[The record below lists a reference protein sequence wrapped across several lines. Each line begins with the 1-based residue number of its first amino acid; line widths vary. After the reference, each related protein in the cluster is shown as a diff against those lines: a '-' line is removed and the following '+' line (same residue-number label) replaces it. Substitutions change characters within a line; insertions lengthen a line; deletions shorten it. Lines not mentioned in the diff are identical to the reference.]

1 MIKNKKKYFFI
12 YNRIQKVSLLQDIN
26 SQMKKP
32 KKINFFEIGKKV
44 ISNEIEALQAVSS
57 RIDKAEFNKLCN
69 FLSKTNGNLI
79 FLGIGKSGKVSEKI
93 SSTLSSLGKPSFYI
107 NAAEASHGDLGAINE
122 KDSLIIF
129 SYSGETEELVDLLP
143 NLKQKKVKICSVTG
157 NRSST
162 LALSSVAHISLS
174 LDKEADVLNLA
185 PTSSTTAM
193 MMIGDAVAIA
203 ITSFEGF
210 ERSDFGA
217 NHPGGSL
224 GKSFIKV
231 KEIMIEEKNLPFI
244 DGNISIIDA
253 MEKISKKGFGLGL
266 IKIQG
271 IVKGIFTDGD
281 LRRMINNRIDLSST
295 PIKKVMTKNF
305 KFVNDLDLVLDVS
318 RIMEDR
324 KIYSL
329 IVKNSNKKITGL
341 IRMHEI
347 LSAKII

>member
-1 MIKNKKKYFFI
+1 
-12 YNRIQKVSLLQDIN
+12 
-26 SQMKKP
+26 MKKP

-44 ISNEIEALQAVSS
+44 ISNEIDALRRVSS
-57 RIDKAEFNKLCN
+57 GISKDEFNEVCN
-69 FLSKTNGNLI
+69 FLSKTKGNLI

-93 SSTLSSLGKPSFYI
+93 SATLSSLGKPSFYI
-107 NAAEASHGDLGAINE
+107 NAAEASHGDLGAITK

-143 NLKQKKVKICSVTG
+143 NLKQKKVNICSVTG
-157 NRSST
+157 NKNST
-162 LALSSVAHISLS
+162 IALSSIAHISLS
-174 LDKEADVLNLA
+174 LEKEADMLNLA

-193 MMIGDAVAIA
+193 MMIGDAFSIA
-203 ITSFEGF
+203 ITNHEGLK
-210 ERSDFGA
+210 RSDFGA

-231 KEIMIEEKNLPFI
+231 REIMIKEKDLPFV

-266 IKIQG
+266 VKIQG
-271 IVKGIFTDGD
+271 FVKGIFTDGD
-281 LRRMINNRIDLSST
+281 LRRMINNRIDLTST

-305 KFVNDLDLVLDVS
+305 KFVNDFDLVLDVS
-318 RIMEDR
+318 RIMEDQ

-329 IVKNSNKKITGL
+329 IVKNSNKKIIGL

>member
-1 MIKNKKKYFFI
+1 
-12 YNRIQKVSLLQDIN
+12 
-26 SQMKKP
+26 MKKP
-32 KKINFFEIGKKV
+32 KKINFFAIGKKV
-44 ISNEIEALQAVSS
+44 ISNEIDALQEVSS
-57 RIDKAEFNKLCN
+57 GISKNEFNNVCN
-69 FLSKTNGNLI
+69 FLLETKGNLI

-93 SSTLSSLGKPSFYI
+93 SATLSSLGKPSFYI
-107 NAAEASHGDLGAINE
+107 NAAEASHGDLGAITK

-143 NLKQKKVKICSVTG
+143 NLKQKKVNICSVTG
-157 NRSST
+157 NKNSSI
-162 LALSSVAHISLS
+162 ALSSKAHISLN
-174 LDKEADVLNLA
+174 LKKEADMLNLA

-193 MMIGDAVAIA
+193 MMIGDAISVAI
-203 ITSFEGF
+203 TNYEGLK
-210 ERSDFGA
+210 RSDFGA

-231 KEIMIEEKNLPFI
+231 REIMIKEKDLPFI

-266 IKIQG
+266 IKIKG
-271 IVKGIFTDGD
+271 IVTGIFTDGD
-281 LRRMINNRIDLSST
+281 LRRMINNRIDLTST
-295 PIKKVMTKNF
+295 PIKEVMTKNF
-305 KFVNDLDLVLDVS
+305 KFVKDVDLVLDVS
-318 RIMEDR
+318 RIMEDQ

>member
-1 MIKNKKKYFFI
+1 
-12 YNRIQKVSLLQDIN
+12 
-26 SQMKKP
+26 MKKP
-32 KKINFFEIGKKV
+32 KKINFFAIGKKV
-44 ISNEIEALQAVSS
+44 ISNEIDALQEVSS
-57 RIDKAEFNKLCN
+57 GISKNEFNEVCN
-69 FLSKTNGNLI
+69 FLLETKGNLI

-93 SSTLSSLGKPSFYI
+93 SATLSSLGKPSFYI
-107 NAAEASHGDLGAINE
+107 NAAEASHGDLGAITK

-143 NLKQKKVKICSVTG
+143 NLEQKKVNICSVTG
-157 NRSST
+157 NKNSSI
-162 LALSSVAHISLS
+162 ALSSKAHITLN
-174 LDKEADVLNLA
+174 LKKEADILNLA

-193 MMIGDAVAIA
+193 MMVGDAISVAI
-203 ITSFEGF
+203 TNYEGLK
-210 ERSDFGA
+210 RSDFGA

-231 KEIMIEEKNLPFI
+231 REIMIKEKDLPFI

-266 IKIQG
+266 IKIKG

-281 LRRMINNRIDLSST
+281 LRRMINNRIDLKST
-295 PIKKVMTKNF
+295 PIKEVMTKNF
-305 KFVNDLDLVLDVS
+305 KFVKDVDLVLDVS
-318 RIMEDR
+318 RIMEDQ

>member
-1 MIKNKKKYFFI
+1 
-12 YNRIQKVSLLQDIN
+12 
-26 SQMKKP
+26 MKKP
-32 KKINFFEIGKKV
+32 KKINFFAIGKKV
-44 ISNEIEALQAVSS
+44 ISNEIDALQEVSS
-57 RIDKAEFNKLCN
+57 GISKNEFNEVCN
-69 FLSKTNGNLI
+69 FLLKTKGNLI

-93 SSTLSSLGKPSFYI
+93 SATLSSLGKPSFYI
-107 NAAEASHGDLGAINE
+107 NAAEASHGDLGAITK

-143 NLKQKKVKICSVTG
+143 NLKQKKVNICSVTG
-157 NRSST
+157 NKNSSI
-162 LALSSVAHISLS
+162 ALSSKVHISLN
-174 LDKEADVLNLA
+174 LEKEADMLNLA

-193 MMIGDAVAIA
+193 MMIGDAISIA
-203 ITSFEGF
+203 ITNYEGLK
-210 ERSDFGA
+210 RSDFGA

-231 KEIMIEEKNLPFI
+231 REIMIKEKDLPFI

-266 IKIQG
+266 IKIKG

-281 LRRMINNRIDLSST
+281 LRRMINNRIDLTST
-295 PIKKVMTKNF
+295 PIKEVMTKNF
-305 KFVNDLDLVLDVS
+305 KFVKDVDLVLDVS
-318 RIMEDR
+318 RIMEDK

-329 IVKNSNKKITGL
+329 IVKNSNKKISGL

-347 LSAKII
+347 LSSKII

>member
-1 MIKNKKKYFFI
+1 
-12 YNRIQKVSLLQDIN
+12 
-26 SQMKKP
+26 MKKP
-32 KKINFFEIGKKV
+32 KKINFFAIGKKV
-44 ISNEIEALQAVSS
+44 ISNEIDALQEVSS
-57 RIDKAEFNKLCN
+57 GISKSEFNEVCN
-69 FLSKTNGNLI
+69 FLLETKGNLI

-93 SSTLSSLGKPSFYI
+93 SATLSSLGKPSFYI
-107 NAAEASHGDLGAINE
+107 NAAEASHGDLGAITK

-143 NLKQKKVKICSVTG
+143 NLKQKKVNICSVTG
-157 NRSST
+157 NKNSSI
-162 LALSSVAHISLS
+162 ALSSKAHITLN
-174 LDKEADVLNLA
+174 LKKEADMLNLA

-193 MMIGDAVAIA
+193 MMIGDAISVAI
-203 ITSFEGF
+203 TNYEGLK
-210 ERSDFGA
+210 RSDFGA

-231 KEIMIEEKNLPFI
+231 REIMIKEKDLPFI

-266 IKIQG
+266 IKIKG

-281 LRRMINNRIDLSST
+281 LRRMINNRIDLTST
-295 PIKKVMTKNF
+295 PIKEVMTKNF
-305 KFVNDLDLVLDVS
+305 KFVKDVDLVLDVS
-318 RIMEDR
+318 RIMEDQ

-329 IVKNSNKKITGL
+329 IVKNSNKKIIGL

>member
-1 MIKNKKKYFFI
+1 
-12 YNRIQKVSLLQDIN
+12 
-26 SQMKKP
+26 MKKP

-44 ISNEIEALQAVSS
+44 ISNEIDALQEVSS
-57 RIDKAEFNKLCN
+57 GISKNEFNNVCN
-69 FLSKTNGNLI
+69 FLLETKGNLI

-93 SSTLSSLGKPSFYI
+93 SATLSSLGKPSFYI
-107 NAAEASHGDLGAINE
+107 NAAEASHGDLGAITK

-143 NLKQKKVKICSVTG
+143 NLKQKKVNICSVTG
-157 NRSST
+157 NKNSSI
-162 LALSSVAHISLS
+162 ALSSKAHISLN
-174 LDKEADVLNLA
+174 LEKEADILNLA

-193 MMIGDAVAIA
+193 MMIGDAISVAI
-203 ITSFEGF
+203 TNYEGLK
-210 ERSDFGA
+210 RSDFGA

-231 KEIMIEEKNLPFI
+231 REIMIKEKDLPFI

-266 IKIQG
+266 IKIKG

-281 LRRMINNRIDLSST
+281 LRRMINNRIDLTST
-295 PIKKVMTKNF
+295 PIKEVMTKNF
-305 KFVNDLDLVLDVS
+305 KFVKDVDLVLDVS
-318 RIMEDR
+318 RIMEDQ

>member
-1 MIKNKKKYFFI
+1 
-12 YNRIQKVSLLQDIN
+12 
-26 SQMKKP
+26 MKKP
-32 KKINFFEIGKKV
+32 KKINFFAIGKKV
-44 ISNEIEALQAVSS
+44 ISNEIDALLEVSS
-57 RIDKAEFNKLCN
+57 GISKNEFNEVCN
-69 FLSKTNGNLI
+69 FLLETKGNLI

-93 SSTLSSLGKPSFYI
+93 SATLSSLGKPSFYI
-107 NAAEASHGDLGAINE
+107 NAAEASHGDLGAITK

-143 NLKQKKVKICSVTG
+143 NLKQKKVNICSVTG
-157 NRSST
+157 NKNSSI
-162 LALSSVAHISLS
+162 ALSSKAHISLN
-174 LDKEADVLNLA
+174 LEKEADILNLA

-193 MMIGDAVAIA
+193 MMIGDAISIA
-203 ITSFEGF
+203 ITNYEGLK
-210 ERSDFGA
+210 RSDFGA

-231 KEIMIEEKNLPFI
+231 KEIMIKEKDLPFI

-281 LRRMINNRIDLSST
+281 LRRMINNRIDLTST
-295 PIKKVMTKNF
+295 PIKEVMTKNF
-305 KFVNDLDLVLDVS
+305 KFVKDVDLVLDVS
-318 RIMEDR
+318 RIMEDQ

-329 IVKNSNKKITGL
+329 IVKNSNKKISGL

>member
-1 MIKNKKKYFFI
+1 
-12 YNRIQKVSLLQDIN
+12 
-26 SQMKKP
+26 MKKP
-32 KKINFFEIGKKV
+32 KKINFFAIGKKV
-44 ISNEIEALQAVSS
+44 ISNEIDALQEVSS
-57 RIDKAEFNKLCN
+57 GISKNEFNNVCN
-69 FLSKTNGNLI
+69 FLIETKGNLI

-93 SSTLSSLGKPSFYI
+93 SATLSSLGKPSFYI
-107 NAAEASHGDLGAINE
+107 NAAEASHGDLGAITK

-143 NLKQKKVKICSVTG
+143 NLKQKKVNICSVTG
-157 NRSST
+157 NKNSSI
-162 LALSSVAHISLS
+162 ALSSKAHITLN
-174 LDKEADVLNLA
+174 LKKEADMLNLA

-193 MMIGDAVAIA
+193 MMIGDAISVAI
-203 ITSFEGF
+203 TNYEGLK
-210 ERSDFGA
+210 RSDFGA

-231 KEIMIEEKNLPFI
+231 REIMIKEKDLPFI

-266 IKIQG
+266 IKIKG

-281 LRRMINNRIDLSST
+281 LRRMINNRIDLTST
-295 PIKKVMTKNF
+295 PIKEVMTKNF
-305 KFVNDLDLVLDVS
+305 KFVKDVDLVLDVS
-318 RIMEDR
+318 RIMEDQ

>member
-1 MIKNKKKYFFI
+1 
-12 YNRIQKVSLLQDIN
+12 
-26 SQMKKP
+26 MKKP
-32 KKINFFEIGKKV
+32 KKINFFAIGKKV
-44 ISNEIEALQAVSS
+44 ISNEIDALQEVSS
-57 RIDKAEFNKLCN
+57 GISKNEFNEVCN
-69 FLSKTNGNLI
+69 FLLETKGNLI

-93 SSTLSSLGKPSFYI
+93 SATLSSLGKPSFYI
-107 NAAEASHGDLGAINE
+107 NAAEASHGDLGAITK

-143 NLKQKKVKICSVTG
+143 NLKQKKVNICSVTG
-157 NRSST
+157 NKNSSI
-162 LALSSVAHISLS
+162 ALSSKAHISLN
-174 LDKEADVLNLA
+174 LKKEADILNLA

-193 MMIGDAVAIA
+193 MMIGDAISVAI
-203 ITSFEGF
+203 TNYEGLK
-210 ERSDFGA
+210 RSDFGA

-231 KEIMIEEKNLPFI
+231 REIMIKEKDLPFI

-266 IKIQG
+266 IKIKG

-281 LRRMINNRIDLSST
+281 LRRMINNRIDLTST
-295 PIKKVMTKNF
+295 PIKEVMTKNF
-305 KFVNDLDLVLDVS
+305 KFVKDVDLVLDVS
-318 RIMEDR
+318 RIMEDQ

>member
-1 MIKNKKKYFFI
+1 
-12 YNRIQKVSLLQDIN
+12 
-26 SQMKKP
+26 MKKP
-32 KKINFFEIGKKV
+32 KKINFFAIGKKV
-44 ISNEIEALQAVSS
+44 ISNEIDALQEVSS
-57 RIDKAEFNKLCN
+57 GISKNEFNNVCN
-69 FLSKTNGNLI
+69 FLLETKGNLI

-93 SSTLSSLGKPSFYI
+93 SATLSSLGKPSFYI
-107 NAAEASHGDLGAINE
+107 NAAEASHGDLGAITK

-129 SYSGETEELVDLLP
+129 SYSGETEEFVDLLP
-143 NLKQKKVKICSVTG
+143 NLKQKKVNICSVTG
-157 NRSST
+157 DKNST
-162 LALSSVAHISLS
+162 IALSSKAHISLN
-174 LDKEADVLNLA
+174 LKKEADMLNLA

-193 MMIGDAVAIA
+193 MMIGDAISVAI
-203 ITSFEGF
+203 TNYEGLK
-210 ERSDFGA
+210 RSDFGA

-231 KEIMIEEKNLPFI
+231 REIMIKEKDLPFI

-266 IKIQG
+266 IKIKG
-271 IVKGIFTDGD
+271 TVKGIFTDGD
-281 LRRMINNRIDLSST
+281 LRRMINNRIDLTST
-295 PIKKVMTKNF
+295 PIKEVMTKNF
-305 KFVNDLDLVLDVS
+305 KFVKDVDLVLDVS
-318 RIMEDR
+318 RIMEDQ

>member
-1 MIKNKKKYFFI
+1 
-12 YNRIQKVSLLQDIN
+12 
-26 SQMKKP
+26 MKKP
-32 KKINFFEIGKKV
+32 KKINFFAIGKKV
-44 ISNEIEALQAVSS
+44 ISNEIDALQKVSS
-57 RIDKAEFNKLCN
+57 GISKNEFNEVCN
-69 FLSKTNGNLI
+69 FLLETKGNLI

-93 SSTLSSLGKPSFYI
+93 SATLSSLGKPSFYI
-107 NAAEASHGDLGAINE
+107 NAAEASHGDLGAITK

-143 NLKQKKVKICSVTG
+143 NLKQKKVNICSVTG
-157 NRSST
+157 NKNSSI
-162 LALSSVAHISLS
+162 ALSSKAHISLN
-174 LDKEADVLNLA
+174 LEKEADILNLA

-193 MMIGDAVAIA
+193 MMIGDAISIA
-203 ITSFEGF
+203 ITNYEGLK
-210 ERSDFGA
+210 RSDFGA

-231 KEIMIEEKNLPFI
+231 KEIMIKEKDLPFI

-281 LRRMINNRIDLSST
+281 LRRMINNRINLTST
-295 PIKKVMTKNF
+295 PIKEVMTKNF
-305 KFVNDLDLVLDVS
+305 KFVKDVDLVLDVS
-318 RIMEDR
+318 RIMEDQ

-329 IVKNSNKKITGL
+329 IVKNSNKKISGL

>member
-1 MIKNKKKYFFI
+1 
-12 YNRIQKVSLLQDIN
+12 
-26 SQMKKP
+26 MKKP

-44 ISNEIEALQAVSS
+44 ISNEINALQEVSS
-57 RIDKAEFNKLCN
+57 GISKNEFNEVCD
-69 FLSKTNGNLI
+69 FLLGTKGNLI

-93 SSTLSSLGKPSFYI
+93 SATLSSLGKPSFYI
-107 NAAEASHGDLGAINE
+107 NAAEASHGDLGAITK

-143 NLKQKKVKICSVTG
+143 NLKQKKVNICSVTG
-157 NRSST
+157 NKNST
-162 LALSSVAHISLS
+162 IALSSEAHTSLN
-174 LDKEADVLNLA
+174 LEKEADVLNLA

-193 MMIGDAVAIA
+193 MMIGDAISIA
-203 ITSFEGF
+203 ITNYGGLK
-210 ERSDFGA
+210 RSDFGA

-231 KEIMIEEKNLPFI
+231 KEIMIEEKDLPFI
-244 DGNISIIDA
+244 DGNISILDA

-266 IKIQG
+266 VKIKG
-271 IVKGIFTDGD
+271 LVKGIFTDGD
-281 LRRMINNRIDLSST
+281 LRRMINNRIDLKST
-295 PIKKVMTKNF
+295 AIKEVMIRNF
-305 KFVNDLDLVLDVS
+305 KFVNDSDLVLDVS
-318 RIMEDR
+318 RIMEDQ

-329 IVKNSNKKITGL
+329 IVKNSSKKIIGL

>member
-1 MIKNKKKYFFI
+1 
-12 YNRIQKVSLLQDIN
+12 
-26 SQMKKP
+26 MKKP
-32 KKINFFEIGKKV
+32 KKINFFAIGKKV
-44 ISNEIEALQAVSS
+44 ISNEIDALQEVSS
-57 RIDKAEFNKLCN
+57 GISKNEFNNVCN
-69 FLSKTNGNLI
+69 FLLETKGNLI

-93 SSTLSSLGKPSFYI
+93 SATFSSLGKPSFYI
-107 NAAEASHGDLGAINE
+107 NAAEASHGDLGAITK

-143 NLKQKKVKICSVTG
+143 NLKQKKVNICSVTG
-157 NRSST
+157 DKNSSI
-162 LALSSVAHISLS
+162 ALSSKAHISLN
-174 LDKEADVLNLA
+174 LKKEADMLNLA

-193 MMIGDAVAIA
+193 MMIGDAISVAI
-203 ITSFEGF
+203 TNHEGLK
-210 ERSDFGA
+210 RSDFGA

-231 KEIMIEEKNLPFI
+231 REIMIKEKDLPFI

-266 IKIQG
+266 IKIKG

-281 LRRMINNRIDLSST
+281 LRRMINNRIDLTST
-295 PIKKVMTKNF
+295 PIKEVMTKNF
-305 KFVNDLDLVLDVS
+305 KFVKDVDLVLDVS
-318 RIMEDR
+318 RIMEDQ

>member
-1 MIKNKKKYFFI
+1 
-12 YNRIQKVSLLQDIN
+12 
-26 SQMKKP
+26 MKKP
-32 KKINFFEIGKKV
+32 KKINFFAIGKKV
-44 ISNEIEALQAVSS
+44 ISNEIDALQEVSS
-57 RIDKAEFNKLCN
+57 SISKNEFNEVCN
-69 FLSKTNGNLI
+69 FLLETKGNLI

-93 SSTLSSLGKPSFYI
+93 SATLSSLGKPSFYI
-107 NAAEASHGDLGAINE
+107 NAAEASHGDLGAITK

-143 NLKQKKVKICSVTG
+143 NLKQKKVNICSVTG
-157 NRSST
+157 NKNSSI
-162 LALSSVAHISLS
+162 ALSSKAHISLN
-174 LDKEADVLNLA
+174 LEKEADILNLA

-193 MMIGDAVAIA
+193 MMIGDAISIA
-203 ITSFEGF
+203 ITNYEGLK
-210 ERSDFGA
+210 RSDFGA

-231 KEIMIEEKNLPFI
+231 KEIMIKEKDLPFI

-281 LRRMINNRIDLSST
+281 LRRMINNRIDLTST
-295 PIKKVMTKNF
+295 PIKEVMTKNF
-305 KFVNDLDLVLDVS
+305 KFVKDVDLVLDVS
-318 RIMEDR
+318 RIMEDQ

>member
-1 MIKNKKKYFFI
+1 
-12 YNRIQKVSLLQDIN
+12 
-26 SQMKKP
+26 MKKP
-32 KKINFFEIGKKV
+32 KKINFFAIGKKV
-44 ISNEIEALQAVSS
+44 ISNEIDALQEVSS
-57 RIDKAEFNKLCN
+57 GISKNEFNEVCN
-69 FLSKTNGNLI
+69 FLLKTKGNLI

-93 SSTLSSLGKPSFYI
+93 SATLSSLGKPSFYI
-107 NAAEASHGDLGAINE
+107 NAAEASHGDLGAITK

-143 NLKQKKVKICSVTG
+143 NLKQKKVNICSVTG
-157 NRSST
+157 NKNSSI
-162 LALSSVAHISLS
+162 ALSSKAHISLN
-174 LDKEADVLNLA
+174 LEKEADILNLA

-193 MMIGDAVAIA
+193 MMIGDAISVAL
-203 ITSFEGF
+203 TNYEGLK
-210 ERSDFGA
+210 RSDFGA

-231 KEIMIEEKNLPFI
+231 KEIMIKEKDLPFI

-281 LRRMINNRIDLSST
+281 LRRMINNRIDLTST
-295 PIKKVMTKNF
+295 PIKEVMTKNF
-305 KFVNDLDLVLDVS
+305 KFVKDVDLVLDVS
-318 RIMEDR
+318 RIMEDQ

>member
-1 MIKNKKKYFFI
+1 
-12 YNRIQKVSLLQDIN
+12 
-26 SQMKKP
+26 MKKP
-32 KKINFFEIGKKV
+32 KKINFFAIGKKV
-44 ISNEIEALQAVSS
+44 ISNEIDALQEVSS
-57 RIDKAEFNKLCN
+57 GISKNEFNEVCN
-69 FLSKTNGNLI
+69 FLLETNGNLI

-93 SSTLSSLGKPSFYI
+93 SATLSSLGKPSFYI
-107 NAAEASHGDLGAINE
+107 NAAEASHGDLGAITK

-143 NLKQKKVKICSVTG
+143 NLKQKKVNICSVTG
-157 NRSST
+157 NKNSSI
-162 LALSSVAHISLS
+162 ALSSKAHISLN
-174 LDKEADVLNLA
+174 LEKEADILNLA

-193 MMIGDAVAIA
+193 MMIGDAISIA
-203 ITSFEGF
+203 ITNYEGLK
-210 ERSDFGA
+210 RSDFGA

-231 KEIMIEEKNLPFI
+231 KEIMIKEKDLPFI

-281 LRRMINNRIDLSST
+281 LRRMINNRIDLTST
-295 PIKKVMTKNF
+295 PIKEVMTKNF
-305 KFVNDLDLVLDVS
+305 KFVKDIDLVLDVS
-318 RIMEDR
+318 RIMEDQ

>member
-1 MIKNKKKYFFI
+1 
-12 YNRIQKVSLLQDIN
+12 
-26 SQMKKP
+26 MKKP

-44 ISNEIEALQAVSS
+44 ISNEIDALQEVSS
-57 RIDKAEFNKLCN
+57 GISKNEFNEVCN
-69 FLSKTNGNLI
+69 FLLETKGNLI

-93 SSTLSSLGKPSFYI
+93 SATLSSLGKPSFYI
-107 NAAEASHGDLGAINE
+107 NAAEASHGDLGAITK

-143 NLKQKKVKICSVTG
+143 NLKQKKVNICSVTG
-157 NRSST
+157 NKNSSI
-162 LALSSVAHISLS
+162 ALSSKAHISLS
-174 LDKEADVLNLA
+174 LKKEADMLNLA

-193 MMIGDAVAIA
+193 MMIGDAISVAI
-203 ITSFEGF
+203 SNYEGLK
-210 ERSDFGA
+210 RSDFGA

-231 KEIMIEEKNLPFI
+231 KEIMIKEKDLPFI
-244 DGNISIIDA
+244 EGNISIIDA

-266 IKIQG
+266 IKIKG

-281 LRRMINNRIDLSST
+281 LRRMINNRIDLTST
-295 PIKKVMTKNF
+295 PIKEVMTKNF
-305 KFVNDLDLVLDVS
+305 KFVKDVDLVLDVS
-318 RIMEDR
+318 RIMEDQ

>member
-1 MIKNKKKYFFI
+1 
-12 YNRIQKVSLLQDIN
+12 
-26 SQMKKP
+26 MKKP

-44 ISNEIEALQAVSS
+44 ISNEIDALQEVSS
-57 RIDKAEFNKLCN
+57 GISKNEFNEVCN
-69 FLSKTNGNLI
+69 FLLETKGNLI

-93 SSTLSSLGKPSFYI
+93 SATLSSLGKPSFYI
-107 NAAEASHGDLGAINE
+107 NAAEASHGDLGAITK

-143 NLKQKKVKICSVTG
+143 NLKQKKVNICSVTG
-157 NRSST
+157 NKNSSI
-162 LALSSVAHISLS
+162 ALSSKAHISLN
-174 LDKEADVLNLA
+174 LEKEADILNLA

-193 MMIGDAVAIA
+193 MMIGDAISIA
-203 ITSFEGF
+203 ITNYEGLK
-210 ERSDFGA
+210 RSDFGA

-231 KEIMIEEKNLPFI
+231 KEIMIKEKDLPFI

-281 LRRMINNRIDLSST
+281 LRRMINNRIDLTST
-295 PIKKVMTKNF
+295 PIKEVMTKNF
-305 KFVNDLDLVLDVS
+305 KFVKDVDLVLDVS
-318 RIMEDR
+318 RIMEDQ

>member
-1 MIKNKKKYFFI
+1 
-12 YNRIQKVSLLQDIN
+12 
-26 SQMKKP
+26 MKKP

-44 ISNEIEALQAVSS
+44 ISNEIDALQRVSS
-57 RIDKAEFNKLCN
+57 GISKDEFNEVCN
-69 FLSKTNGNLI
+69 FLSKTKGNLI

-93 SSTLSSLGKPSFYI
+93 SATLSSLGKPSFYI
-107 NAAEASHGDLGAINE
+107 NAAEASHGDLGAITK

-143 NLKQKKVKICSVTG
+143 NLKQKKVNICSVTG
-157 NRSST
+157 NKNST
-162 LALSSVAHISLS
+162 IALSSIAHISLS
-174 LDKEADVLNLA
+174 LEKEADMLNLA

-193 MMIGDAVAIA
+193 MMIGDAFSIA
-203 ITSFEGF
+203 ITNHKGLK
-210 ERSDFGA
+210 RSDFGA

-231 KEIMIEEKNLPFI
+231 REIMIEEKDLPFV

-253 MEKISKKGFGLGL
+253 MEKISIKGFGLGL
-266 IKIQG
+266 VKIQG
-271 IVKGIFTDGD
+271 LVKGIFTDGD
-281 LRRMINNRIDLSST
+281 LRRMINNRIDLTST

-305 KFVNDLDLVLDVS
+305 KFVNDFDLVLDVS
-318 RIMEDR
+318 RIMEDQ

-329 IVKNSNKKITGL
+329 IVKNSNKKIIGL

>member
-1 MIKNKKKYFFI
+1 
-12 YNRIQKVSLLQDIN
+12 
-26 SQMKKP
+26 MKKP

-44 ISNEIEALQAVSS
+44 ISKEIDALRTVSS
-57 RIDKAEFNKLCN
+57 EISKNEFNEVCN
-69 FLSKTNGNLI
+69 FLLKTKGNLI

-93 SSTLSSLGKPSFYI
+93 SATLSSLGKPSFYI
-107 NAAEASHGDLGAINE
+107 NAAEASHGDLGAITK

-143 NLKQKKVKICSVTG
+143 NLKQKKVNICSVTG
-157 NRSST
+157 NKNST
-162 LALSSVAHISLS
+162 IALSSIAHISLS
-174 LDKEADVLNLA
+174 LEREADILNLA

-193 MMIGDAVAIA
+193 MMIGDAISIAIA
-203 ITSFEGF
+203 NHGGLK
-210 ERSDFGA
+210 RSDFGA

-231 KEIMIEEKNLPFI
+231 KEIMIKEKDLPFI

-253 MEKISKKGFGLGL
+253 MEIISKKGFGLGL

-271 IVKGIFTDGD
+271 LVKGIFTDGD
-281 LRRMINNRIDLSST
+281 LRRMINNRIDLTST

-305 KFVNDLDLVLDVS
+305 KFVNDFDLVLDVS
-318 RIMEDR
+318 RIMEDQ

>member
-1 MIKNKKKYFFI
+1 
-12 YNRIQKVSLLQDIN
+12 
-26 SQMKKP
+26 MKKP
-32 KKINFFEIGKKV
+32 KKINFFAIGKKV
-44 ISNEIEALQAVSS
+44 ISNEIDALQEVSS
-57 RIDKAEFNKLCN
+57 GISKNEFNNVCN
-69 FLSKTNGNLI
+69 FLLETKGNLI

-93 SSTLSSLGKPSFYI
+93 SATLSSLGKPSFYI
-107 NAAEASHGDLGAINE
+107 NAAEASHGDLGAITK

-143 NLKQKKVKICSVTG
+143 NLKQKKVNICSVTG
-157 NRSST
+157 NKNSSI
-162 LALSSVAHISLS
+162 AFSSKAHISLN
-174 LDKEADVLNLA
+174 LEKEADILNLA

-193 MMIGDAVAIA
+193 MMIGDAISVAI
-203 ITSFEGF
+203 TNYEGLK
-210 ERSDFGA
+210 RSDFGA

-231 KEIMIEEKNLPFI
+231 KEIMIKEKDLPFI
-244 DGNISIIDA
+244 EGNISIIDA

-266 IKIQG
+266 IKIKG

-281 LRRMINNRIDLSST
+281 LRRMINNRIDLTST
-295 PIKKVMTKNF
+295 PIKEVMTKNF
-305 KFVNDLDLVLDVS
+305 KFVKDVDLVLDVS
-318 RIMEDR
+318 RIMEDQ

>member
-1 MIKNKKKYFFI
+1 
-12 YNRIQKVSLLQDIN
+12 
-26 SQMKKP
+26 MKKP
-32 KKINFFEIGKKV
+32 KKINFFAIGKKV
-44 ISNEIEALQAVSS
+44 ISNEIDALQEVSS
-57 RIDKAEFNKLCN
+57 GISKNEFNN
-69 FLSKTNGNLI
+69 FCHFLLETKGNLI

-93 SSTLSSLGKPSFYI
+93 SATLSSLGKPSFYI
-107 NAAEASHGDLGAINE
+107 NAAEASHGDLGAITK

-143 NLKQKKVKICSVTG
+143 NLKQKKVNICSVTG
-157 NRSST
+157 NKNSSI
-162 LALSSVAHISLS
+162 ALSSKAHITLN
-174 LDKEADVLNLA
+174 LKKEADMLNLA

-193 MMIGDAVAIA
+193 MMIGDAISVAI
-203 ITSFEGF
+203 TNYEGLK
-210 ERSDFGA
+210 RSDFGA

-231 KEIMIEEKNLPFI
+231 REIMIKEKDLPFI

-266 IKIQG
+266 IKIKG

-281 LRRMINNRIDLSST
+281 LRRMINNRIDLTST
-295 PIKKVMTKNF
+295 PIKEVMTKNF
-305 KFVNDLDLVLDVS
+305 KFVKDVDLVLDVS
-318 RIMEDR
+318 RIMEDQ

>member
-1 MIKNKKKYFFI
+1 
-12 YNRIQKVSLLQDIN
+12 
-26 SQMKKP
+26 MKKP
-32 KKINFFEIGKKV
+32 KKINFFAIGKKV
-44 ISNEIEALQAVSS
+44 ISNEIDALQEVSS
-57 RIDKAEFNKLCN
+57 GISKNEFNEVCN
-69 FLSKTNGNLI
+69 FLLETKGNLI

-93 SSTLSSLGKPSFYI
+93 SATLSSLGKPSFYI
-107 NAAEASHGDLGAINE
+107 NAAEASHGDLGAITK

-143 NLKQKKVKICSVTG
+143 NLKQKKVNICSVTG
-157 NRSST
+157 NKNSSI
-162 LALSSVAHISLS
+162 ALSSKAHISLN
-174 LDKEADVLNLA
+174 LEKEADILNLA

-193 MMIGDAVAIA
+193 MMIGDAISIA
-203 ITSFEGF
+203 ITNYEGLK
-210 ERSDFGA
+210 RSDFGA

-231 KEIMIEEKNLPFI
+231 KEIMIKEKDLPFI

-266 IKIQG
+266 IKIKG

-281 LRRMINNRIDLSST
+281 LRRMINNRIDLTST
-295 PIKKVMTKNF
+295 PIKEVMTKNF
-305 KFVNDLDLVLDVS
+305 KFVKDVDLVLDVS
-318 RIMEDR
+318 KIMEDQ

>member
-1 MIKNKKKYFFI
+1 
-12 YNRIQKVSLLQDIN
+12 
-26 SQMKKP
+26 MKKP
-32 KKINFFEIGKKV
+32 KKINFFAIGKKV
-44 ISNEIEALQAVSS
+44 ISNEIDALQEVSS
-57 RIDKAEFNKLCN
+57 GISKNEFNNVCN
-69 FLSKTNGNLI
+69 FLLETKGNLI

-93 SSTLSSLGKPSFYI
+93 SATLSSLGKPSFYI
-107 NAAEASHGDLGAINE
+107 NAAEASHGDLGAITK

-143 NLKQKKVKICSVTG
+143 NLKQKKVNICSVTG
-157 NRSST
+157 DKNSSI
-162 LALSSVAHISLS
+162 ALSSKAHITLN
-174 LDKEADVLNLA
+174 LKKEADMLNLA

-193 MMIGDAVAIA
+193 MMIGDAISIA
-203 ITSFEGF
+203 ITNYEGLK
-210 ERSDFGA
+210 RSDFGA

-231 KEIMIEEKNLPFI
+231 KEIMIKEKDLPFI
-244 DGNISIIDA
+244 DGNISIIEA
-253 MEKISKKGFGLGL
+253 MEKISMKGFGLGL
-266 IKIQG
+266 IKIKG
-271 IVKGIFTDGD
+271 LVKGIFTDGD
-281 LRRMINNRIDLSST
+281 LRRMVNNRIDLTST

-305 KFVNDLDLVLDVS
+305 KFVKDADLVLDVS
-318 RIMEDR
+318 RIMEDE

>member
-1 MIKNKKKYFFI
+1 
-12 YNRIQKVSLLQDIN
+12 
-26 SQMKKP
+26 MKKP
-32 KKINFFEIGKKV
+32 KKINFFAIGKKV
-44 ISNEIEALQAVSS
+44 ISNEIDALQEVSS
-57 RIDKAEFNKLCN
+57 GISKNEFNEVCN
-69 FLSKTNGNLI
+69 FLLETKGNLI

-93 SSTLSSLGKPSFYI
+93 SATLSSLGKPSFYI
-107 NAAEASHGDLGAINE
+107 NAAEASHGDLGAITK

-129 SYSGETEELVDLLP
+129 SFSGETEELVDLLP
-143 NLKQKKVKICSVTG
+143 NLNQKKVNICSVTG
-157 NRSST
+157 NKNSSI
-162 LALSSVAHISLS
+162 ALSSKAHISLN
-174 LDKEADVLNLA
+174 LEKEADILNLA

-193 MMIGDAVAIA
+193 MMIGDAISVAI
-203 ITSFEGF
+203 TNYEGLK
-210 ERSDFGA
+210 RSDFGA

-231 KEIMIEEKNLPFI
+231 KEIMIKEKDLPFI

-281 LRRMINNRIDLSST
+281 LRRMINNRTDLTST
-295 PIKKVMTKNF
+295 PIKEVMTKNF
-305 KFVNDLDLVLDVS
+305 KFVKDVDLVLDVS
-318 RIMEDR
+318 RIMEDQ

>member
-1 MIKNKKKYFFI
+1 
-12 YNRIQKVSLLQDIN
+12 
-26 SQMKKP
+26 MKKP
-32 KKINFFEIGKKV
+32 KKINFFAIGKKV
-44 ISNEIEALQAVSS
+44 ISNEIDALQEVSS
-57 RIDKAEFNKLCN
+57 GISKNEFNSICN
-69 FLSKTNGNLI
+69 FLLETKGNLI

-93 SSTLSSLGKPSFYI
+93 SATLSSLGKPSFYI
-107 NAAEASHGDLGAINE
+107 NAAEASHGDLGAITK

-143 NLKQKKVKICSVTG
+143 NLKQKKVNICSVTG
-157 NRSST
+157 DKSSSI
-162 LALSSVAHISLS
+162 ALSSKAHISLN
-174 LDKEADVLNLA
+174 LKKEADMLNLA

-193 MMIGDAVAIA
+193 MMIGDAISVAI
-203 ITSFEGF
+203 TNYEGLK
-210 ERSDFGA
+210 RSDFGA

-231 KEIMIEEKNLPFI
+231 REIMIKEKDLPFI

-266 IKIQG
+266 IKIKG

-281 LRRMINNRIDLSST
+281 LRRMINNRIDLTST
-295 PIKKVMTKNF
+295 PIKEVMTKNF
-305 KFVNDLDLVLDVS
+305 KFVKDVDLVLDVS
-318 RIMEDR
+318 RIMEDQ

>member
-1 MIKNKKKYFFI
+1 
-12 YNRIQKVSLLQDIN
+12 
-26 SQMKKP
+26 MKKP
-32 KKINFFEIGKKV
+32 KKINFFAIGKKV
-44 ISNEIEALQAVSS
+44 ISNEIDALQKVSS
-57 RIDKAEFNKLCN
+57 GISKNEFNEVCN
-69 FLSKTNGNLI
+69 FLLETKGNLI

-93 SSTLSSLGKPSFYI
+93 SATLSSLGKPSFYI
-107 NAAEASHGDLGAINE
+107 NAAEASHGDLGAITK

-143 NLKQKKVKICSVTG
+143 NLKQKKVNICSVTG
-157 NRSST
+157 NKNSSIS
-162 LALSSVAHISLS
+162 LSSKAHISLN
-174 LDKEADVLNLA
+174 LKKEADILNLA

-193 MMIGDAVAIA
+193 MMIGDAISIA
-203 ITSFEGF
+203 ITNYEGLK
-210 ERSDFGA
+210 RSDFGA

-231 KEIMIEEKNLPFI
+231 KEIMIKEKDLPFI

-281 LRRMINNRIDLSST
+281 LRRMINNRIDLTST
-295 PIKKVMTKNF
+295 PIKEVMTKNF
-305 KFVNDLDLVLDVS
+305 KFVKDVDLVLDVS
-318 RIMEDR
+318 RIMEDQ

-329 IVKNSNKKITGL
+329 IVKDSNKKITGL

>member
-1 MIKNKKKYFFI
+1 
-12 YNRIQKVSLLQDIN
+12 
-26 SQMKKP
+26 MKKP
-32 KKINFFEIGKKV
+32 KKINFFAIGKKV
-44 ISNEIEALQAVSS
+44 ISNEIDALQEVSS
-57 RIDKAEFNKLCN
+57 NISKNEFNEVCN
-69 FLSKTNGNLI
+69 FLMKTKGNLI

-93 SSTLSSLGKPSFYI
+93 SATLSSLGKPSFYI
-107 NAAEASHGDLGAINE
+107 NAAEASHGDLGAITK

-143 NLKQKKVKICSVTG
+143 NLKQKEVNICSVTG
-157 NRSST
+157 NKNSSI
-162 LALSSVAHISLS
+162 ALSSKAHISLN
-174 LDKEADVLNLA
+174 LEKEADMLNLA

-193 MMIGDAVAIA
+193 MMIGDAISVAM
-203 ITSFEGF
+203 TTYEGL
-210 ERSDFGA
+210 ERSEFGA

-231 KEIMIEEKNLPFI
+231 KEIMIKEKDLPFI

-266 IKIQG
+266 IKIKG

-281 LRRMINNRIDLSST
+281 LRRMINKRIDLTST
-295 PIKKVMTKNF
+295 PIQEVMTKNF
-305 KFVNDLDLVLDVS
+305 KFVKDVDLVLDVS
-318 RIMEDR
+318 RIMEDQ

>member
-1 MIKNKKKYFFI
+1 M
-12 YNRIQKVSLLQDIN
+12 V
-26 SQMKKP
+26 
-32 KKINFFEIGKKV
+32 
-44 ISNEIEALQAVSS
+44 
-57 RIDKAEFNKLCN
+57 
-69 FLSKTNGNLI
+69 
-79 FLGIGKSGKVSEKI
+79 
-93 SSTLSSLGKPSFYI
+93 
-107 NAAEASHGDLGAINE
+107 
-122 KDSLIIF
+122 IF

-143 NLKQKKVKICSVTG
+143 NLKQKKVNICSITG
-157 NRSST
+157 NKNSSI
-162 LALSSVAHISLS
+162 ALSSKAHISLN
-174 LDKEADVLNLA
+174 LEKEADMLNLA

-193 MMIGDAVAIA
+193 MMIGDAISIA
-203 ITSFEGF
+203 ITNYEGLK
-210 ERSDFGA
+210 RSDFGE

-231 KEIMIEEKNLPFI
+231 KEIMIEEKDLPFI

-281 LRRMINNRIDLSST
+281 LRRMINNRIDLTST
-295 PIKKVMTKNF
+295 PIKEVMTKNF
-305 KFVNDLDLVLDVS
+305 KFVKDVDLVLDVS
-318 RIMEDR
+318 RIMEDK

>member
-1 MIKNKKKYFFI
+1 
-12 YNRIQKVSLLQDIN
+12 
-26 SQMKKP
+26 MKKP
-32 KKINFFEIGKKV
+32 KKINFFAIGKKV
-44 ISNEIEALQAVSS
+44 ISNEIDALQEVSS
-57 RIDKAEFNKLCN
+57 GISKNEFNKVCN
-69 FLSKTNGNLI
+69 FLLETKGNLI

-93 SSTLSSLGKPSFYI
+93 SATLSSLGKPSFYI
-107 NAAEASHGDLGAINE
+107 NAAEASHGDLGAITK

-143 NLKQKKVKICSVTG
+143 NLKQKKVNICSVTG
-157 NRSST
+157 NKNSSI
-162 LALSSVAHISLS
+162 ALSSKAHISLN
-174 LDKEADVLNLA
+174 LKKEADILNLA

-193 MMIGDAVAIA
+193 MMIGDAISVAI
-203 ITSFEGF
+203 TNYEGLK
-210 ERSDFGA
+210 RSDFGA

-231 KEIMIEEKNLPFI
+231 REIMIKEKDLPFI

-266 IKIQG
+266 IKIKG

-281 LRRMINNRIDLSST
+281 LRRMINNRIDLTST
-295 PIKKVMTKNF
+295 PIKEVMTKNF
-305 KFVNDLDLVLDVS
+305 KFVKDVDLVLDVS
-318 RIMEDR
+318 RIMEDQ

>member
-1 MIKNKKKYFFI
+1 
-12 YNRIQKVSLLQDIN
+12 
-26 SQMKKP
+26 MKKP
-32 KKINFFEIGKKV
+32 KKINFFAIGKKV
-44 ISNEIEALQAVSS
+44 ISNEIDALQEVSS
-57 RIDKAEFNKLCN
+57 GISKNEFNNVCN
-69 FLSKTNGNLI
+69 FLLETKGNLI

-93 SSTLSSLGKPSFYI
+93 SATLSSLGKPSFYI
-107 NAAEASHGDLGAINE
+107 NAAEASHGDLGAITK

-143 NLKQKKVKICSVTG
+143 NLKQKKVNICSVTG
-157 NRSST
+157 NKNSSI
-162 LALSSVAHISLS
+162 ALSSKAHISLN
-174 LDKEADVLNLA
+174 LKKEADMLNLA

-193 MMIGDAVAIA
+193 MMIGDAISVAI
-203 ITSFEGF
+203 TNYEGLK
-210 ERSDFGA
+210 RSDFGA

-231 KEIMIEEKNLPFI
+231 REIMIKEKDLPFI

-266 IKIQG
+266 IKIKG

-281 LRRMINNRIDLSST
+281 LGRMINNRIDLTST
-295 PIKKVMTKNF
+295 PIKEVMTKNF
-305 KFVNDLDLVLDVS
+305 KFVKDVDLVLDVS
-318 RIMEDR
+318 RIMEDQ

>member
-1 MIKNKKKYFFI
+1 
-12 YNRIQKVSLLQDIN
+12 
-26 SQMKKP
+26 MKKP
-32 KKINFFEIGKKV
+32 KKINFFAIGKKV
-44 ISNEIEALQAVSS
+44 ISNEIDALQEVSS
-57 RIDKAEFNKLCN
+57 GISKNEFNNVCN
-69 FLSKTNGNLI
+69 FLLETKGNLI

-93 SSTLSSLGKPSFYI
+93 SATLSSLGKPSFYI
-107 NAAEASHGDLGAINE
+107 NAAEASHGDLGAITK

-143 NLKQKKVKICSVTG
+143 NLKQKKVNICSVTG
-157 NRSST
+157 NKNSSI
-162 LALSSVAHISLS
+162 ALSSKAHISLN
-174 LDKEADVLNLA
+174 LEKEADILNLA

-193 MMIGDAVAIA
+193 MMIGDAISVAI
-203 ITSFEGF
+203 TNYEGLK
-210 ERSDFGA
+210 RSDFGA

-231 KEIMIEEKNLPFI
+231 KEIMIKEKDLPFI

-266 IKIQG
+266 IKIKG

-281 LRRMINNRIDLSST
+281 LRRMINNRIDLTST
-295 PIKKVMTKNF
+295 PIKEVMTKNF
-305 KFVNDLDLVLDVS
+305 KFVKDVDLVLDVS
-318 RIMEDR
+318 RIMEDQ